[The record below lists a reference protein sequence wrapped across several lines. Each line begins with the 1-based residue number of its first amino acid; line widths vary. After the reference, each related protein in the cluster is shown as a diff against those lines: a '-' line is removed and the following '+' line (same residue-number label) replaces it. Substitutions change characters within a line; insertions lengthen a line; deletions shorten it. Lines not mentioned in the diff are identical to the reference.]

1 MKIGLP
7 MGMQYVV
14 MNSAQILITSIVA
27 PLGTIAIAANAFAVT
42 AESICYM
49 PGTGVAD
56 AATTLIGQSLGAGR
70 KDLAKRFA
78 KLTVIAGMVVMGLM
92 GGLLYAGADFMMS
105 MMSPVPEV
113 VSLGAQVLRIEA
125 WAEPLFAA
133 AIVSY
138 GVFVGAGSTIAPCL
152 MNFASMWGVRLTLAA
167 TLAPRYGVKG
177 VWTAMCVELCV
188 RGMIFLAQL
197 GSGKWITAKTGAKQQ
212 KD

>member
-1 MKIGLP
+1 
-7 MGMQYVV
+7 
-14 MNSAQILITSIVA
+14 
-27 PLGTIAIAANAFAVT
+27 
-42 AESICYM
+42 
-49 PGTGVAD
+49 
-56 AATTLIGQSLGAGR
+56 
-70 KDLAKRFA
+70 
-78 KLTVIAGMVVMGLM
+78 MVVMGLM

-167 TLAPRYGVKG
+167 TLAPRYGLKG